1 MPESRTVAITGAG
14 TGIGAAC
21 ARLYAAQGANLVLI
35 GRRREPLEKIA
46 EATGGLMLVGDAA
59 CPDTWDGF
67 VAQIRE
73 RYGRLD
79 VLLACAGGHGLGSAT
94 QTSPQT
100 WEAALRSNL
109 DSAFYS
115 ARACLPLLLET
126 AGNIVLI
133 GSIASLAAGPEVCG
147 YTTAKH
153 ALLGLN
159 RSLARDYG
167 PRGVRVNAV
176 CPGWVTTPMA
186 DEEMQPLMNFYGDT
200 LQQAYA
206 RVCADVP
213 LRRPASAEEIAKV
226 CGFLASPDAS
236 IITGAT
242 VVADGGSSIVDVP
255 TLAYAHMEDTHA

>member
-1 MPESRTVAITGAG
+1 MLEPRTVVITGAG

-21 ARLYAAQGANLVLI
+21 ARLYAAEGANLVLI
-35 GRRREPLEKIA
+35 GRRREPLEQVA
-46 EATGGLMLVGDAA
+46 EEAGGLVLVGDAA
-59 CPDTWDGF
+59 CPDTWEGF
-67 VAQIRE
+67 VVQIRQ

-115 ARACLPLLLET
+115 ARACLPLLLEN

-167 PRGVRVNAV
+167 PRGVRVNVV
-176 CPGWVTTPMA
+176 CPGWVRTPMA
-186 DEEMQPLMNFYGDT
+186 DQEMQPLMAFYDET
-200 LQQAYA
+200 LQQAYD
-206 RVCADVP
+206 RVCSDVP

-226 CGFLASPDAS
+226 CRFLASSEAS

-242 VVADGGSSIVDVP
+242 LVADGGSSIVDVP
-255 TLAYAHMEDTHA
+255 TLAYTHMEPSHA

>member
-1 MPESRTVAITGAG
+1 MPDSRTVVITGAG

-21 ARLYAAQGANLVLI
+21 ARLYAAEGANLVLI
-35 GRRREPLEKIA
+35 GRRPEPLEQIA
-46 EATGGLMLVGDAA
+46 RKTGGLILVGDAA
-59 CPDTWDGF
+59 CPDTWKGF
-67 VAQIRE
+67 VTQIFE

-79 VLLACAGGHGLGSAT
+79 VLLACAGGRGIGNAT

-100 WEAALRSNL
+100 WEASLRSNL

-115 ARACLPLLLET
+115 ARACLPLLIER

-167 PRGVRVNAV
+167 PHGVRVNTV
-176 CPGWVTTPMA
+176 CPGWVITPMA
-186 DEEMQPLMNFYGDT
+186 DEEMRPLMRFYGDT
-200 LQQAYA
+200 LQQAYD

-226 CGFLASPDAS
+226 CRFLASPDAS
-236 IITGAT
+236 IITGAI

-255 TLAYAHMEDTHA
+255 TLAYAHMETAHA